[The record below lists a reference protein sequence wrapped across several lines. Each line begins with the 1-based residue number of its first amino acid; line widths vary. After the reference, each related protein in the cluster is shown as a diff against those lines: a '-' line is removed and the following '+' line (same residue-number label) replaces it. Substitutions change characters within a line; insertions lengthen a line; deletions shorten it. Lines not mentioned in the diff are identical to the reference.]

1 MCGRAAIAGV
11 SPGNFARKREF
22 CRTTNARE
30 HRKCT
35 MAYDE
40 RIKRVSIYRSWRNG
54 HGIRYRGFSQGNR
67 TEGNAW
73 RKRNGACT
81 TPSRGADCESPARRY
96 SGALLLLAIASLLIA
111 CGGGSSPGTTP
122 SSSVT
127 LEWDAVIDPSLVGYR
142 LYYGLAPGRTYL
154 QAPGEGLSV
163 GNVPTYTLTGLSS
176 GTTYYFGV
184 TAYDTANNESGYS
197 NEVSTTVP

>member
-1 MCGRAAIAGV
+1 MRGRAAIAGA
-11 SPGNFARKREF
+11 SPENFARNREF

-30 HRKCT
+30 DGKCT

-54 HGIRYRGFSQGNR
+54 HGIRHGGFSQGNR

-81 TPSRGADCESPARRY
+81 TPSRGADCESRARRY

-122 SSSVT
+122 PVT
-127 LEWDAVIDPSLVGYR
+127 LEWEAVIDPSLVGYR
-142 LYYGLAPGRTYL
+142 LYYGPAPGAYL

-163 GNVPTYTLTGLSS
+163 GNVPTFTLTGLSS

-184 TAYDTANNESGYS
+184 TAYDTANTESDYS
-197 NEVSTTVP
+197 NEVFTTVP